1 MQQKLKMIENQIKGR
16 EITISCERSTYC
28 YPKAYIQ
35 SGDMDGAVFI
45 RIQNDNAVDGVLGE
59 GIMDTI
65 LYDITSVETTNVE
78 GNVEC
83 WLTTRNGSHNCI
95 SFVEEDTSLL
105 KKAFKRMFN

>member
-16 EITISCERSTYC
+16 EVIISCERSTYSV
-28 YPKAYIQ
+28 PKAYVH
-35 SGDMDGAVFI
+35 SGSMDGVAFI
-45 RIQNDNAVDGVLGE
+45 RIQNDNALDGDLGE
-59 GIMDTI
+59 GIIDTI
-65 LYDITSVETTNVE
+65 LYDITSIETTNVE